1 MKVSHNE
8 EGLANPM
15 PDWSKSIFDF
25 NAQCCDIRVN
35 LIDNQKFKNNE
46 NKQCRKPNIRNSRN
60 LARGE
65 ARNKTIGTAPRSL

>member
-25 NAQCCDIRVN
+25 NAQCCDIRIN
-35 LIDNQKFKNNE
+35 LIDN
-46 NKQCRKPNIRNSRN
+46 
-60 LARGE
+60 
-65 ARNKTIGTAPRSL
+65 